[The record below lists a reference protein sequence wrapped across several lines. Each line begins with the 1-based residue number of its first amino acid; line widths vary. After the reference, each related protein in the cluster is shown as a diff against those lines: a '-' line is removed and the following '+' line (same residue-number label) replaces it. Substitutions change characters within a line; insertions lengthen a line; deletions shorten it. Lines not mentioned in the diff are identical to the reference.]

1 MSGAF
6 EERWSKR
13 GGVTVVTPHVLKG
26 GGTLAPASGRYRPG
40 RDDHMLMVQVVLCGC

>member
-13 GGVTVVTPHVLKG
+13 GGTVMTPRVLKG
-26 GGTLAPASGRYRPG
+26 GSLAPASGRYRPG
-40 RDDHMLMVQVVLCGC
+40 CDGHRLMVQVVLCGC